1 LNNNKTILNEEDMDV
16 EQTRI
21 SAILNNPS
29 GKTIIFPQFIKYVPD
44 KDFTGNDI
52 IEYQIISFEGG
63 VSASK
68 IFI

>member
-1 LNNNKTILNEEDMDV
+1 MDGDKM
-16 EQTRI
+16 RI

-44 KDFTGNDI
+44 KDFTGNDL
-52 IEYQIISFEGG
+52 IEYQVISFEGG

-68 IFI
+68 ISI